1 MLHVRNVSLAYG
13 GPSLLNGTSFE
24 VQAGERVCLVG
35 RNGAGK
41 SSLMKVLAGKIQ
53 PDGGEVYVPPGN
65 PVAMLDQEV
74 PVGLAGTVTDVL
86 AAALDGQNLEDWE
99 RERRLSRLLKDLQ
112 IDGDMVF
119 DDLSAGLKR
128 RVLFGRC
135 LATEPG
141 VLLLD
146 EPTNHLDIDAIS
158 WLESYLPSY
167 RGALLF
173 ITHDRAFLQN
183 VATRILD
190 LERGQIISWDC
201 DYNTYLGR
209 KEAWLEAEA
218 RQRAEFDKKLAQE
231 EVWIRRGIEARRTR
245 NEGRV
250 RALLKMRS
258 EHRSRRERQGTV
270 NLAME
275 EADKSGLKVIAAEDV
290 QFGYEGQPIIK
301 DFSTLIRRG
310 DKVGIVGGNGAGKTT
325 LVRLLLGKLKPDQG
339 WVKLGTNIEI
349 AYFDQMREQLD
360 PEMMVVDAI
369 AGGRDS
375 VTINGQRRHV
385 LGYLGDFLFSPD
397 RARGP
402 VKALSG
408 GERNRLL
415 LARLFTKPFNL
426 LVMDEPT
433 NDLDLETLELLEE
446 RLLEYSGTLLLV
458 SHDRAFL
465 DNVVTELF
473 VLDGSSTVQE
483 IVGGYTDY
491 LELRK
496 AAEQKPRSTATS
508 KAEKPKGKPPKAR
521 KFLNRERWEW
531 ERLPDEIEALET
543 EQGQLAEKLSDGALY
558 QETAKDE
565 LAQVQ
570 ARLAEIEESIL
581 EKYTRWE
588 ELDALK
594 TEIEG

>member
-1 MLHVRNVSLAYG
+1 
-13 GPSLLNGTSFE
+13 
-24 VQAGERVCLVG
+24 LV
-35 RNGAGK
+35 
-41 SSLMKVLAGKIQ
+41 
-53 PDGGEVYVPPGN
+53 
-65 PVAMLDQEV
+65 
-74 PVGLAGTVTDVL
+74 
-86 AAALDGQNLEDWE
+86 
-99 RERRLSRLLKDLQ
+99 
-112 IDGDMVF
+112 
-119 DDLSAGLKR
+119 
-128 RVLFGRC
+128 
-135 LATEPG
+135 TEPG

-146 EPTNHLDIDAIS
+146 EPTNHLDIDAIA
-158 WLESYLPSY
+158 WMETFLPKF

-183 VATRILD
+183 VASRILD
-190 LERGQIISWDC
+190 LERGQLISWDC
-201 DYNTYLGR
+201 DYKTYLER
-209 KEAWLEAEA
+209 KQAWLDAEA
-218 RQRAEFDKKLAQE
+218 RQRAEFDKKLAKE

-250 RALLKMRS
+250 RALFKMRD
-258 EHRSRRERQGTV
+258 EHRSRRERQGSV
-270 NLAME
+270 NLAVE
-275 EADKSGLKVIAAEDV
+275 EADRSGLKVIAAEDV
-290 QFGYEGQPIIK
+290 SFAYGERAVVK
-301 DFSTLIRRG
+301 DFSSLIRRG

-325 LVRLLLGKLKPDQG
+325 LVRLLLGKLAPQTG
-339 WVKLGTNIEI
+339 EVKLGTNLEI

-360 PEMMVVDAI
+360 PEMRVVDAI
-369 AGGRDS
+369 AHGRDE

-473 VLDGSSTVQE
+473 VLDGSGKVQE
-483 IVGGYTDY
+483 LVGGYTDY
-491 LELRK
+491 LALRK
-496 AAEQKPRSTATS
+496 KSSAAPKATAEA
-508 KAEKPKGKPPKAR
+508 KADKPKGKPPQAR

-531 ERLPDEIEALET
+531 ERLPGEIEELEK
-543 EQGQLAEKLSDGALY
+543 EQSQLAEKLGDPSLY
-558 QETAKDE
+558 QDGSAADLAKI
-565 LAQVQ
+565 Q
-570 ARLAEIEESIL
+570 ARLEVIEADIL
-581 EKYTRWE
+581 VKYERWE
-588 ELDALK
+588 ELDTLK
-594 TEIEG
+594 TELGG

>member
-1 MLHVRNVSLAYG
+1 MLHVRNVSLAFG
-13 GPSLLNGTSFE
+13 GPSLVNGASFE
-24 VQAGERVCLVG
+24 VSAGERVCLVG

-41 SSLMKVLAGKIQ
+41 SSLMKVIAGKLA
-53 PDGGEVYVPPGN
+53 PDGGEIYVPPGN
-65 PVAMLDQEV
+65 KIAMLDQEV
-74 PVGLAGTVTDVL
+74 PEAIEGTVSELLYGALETLELEAWERDARVDRL
-86 AAALDGQNLEDWE
+86 LRDMELDGEAAFE
-99 RERRLSRLLKDLQ
+99 S
-112 IDGDMVF
+112 
-119 DDLSAGLKR
+119 LSAGLKR
-128 RVLFGRC
+128 RALLGRC
-135 LATEPG
+135 LAMEPG

-146 EPTNHLDIDAIS
+146 EPTNHLDIDAIA
-158 WLESYLPSY
+158 WMESFLPKF

-190 LERGQIISWDC
+190 LERGQLINWDC
-201 DYNTYLGR
+201 DYHTYLER
-209 KEAWLEAEA
+209 KEAWLQAEA
-218 RQRAEFDKKLAQE
+218 RQRAEFDKKLAKE

-250 RALLKMRS
+250 RALLKMRD
-258 EHRSRRERQGTV
+258 EHRGRRERQGNV
-270 NLAME
+270 HIAVE
-275 EADKSGLKVIAAEDV
+275 EADRSGLKVIAAEEV
-290 QFGYEGQPIIK
+290 SFGYGGRKIIN

-325 LVRLLLGKLKPDQG
+325 LVRLLLGKLAPQTG
-339 WVKLGTNIEI
+339 SVKLGTNLEI

-369 AGGRDS
+369 AAGRET
-375 VTINGQRRHV
+375 VTINGQSRHV
-385 LGYLGDFLFSPD
+385 MGYLGDFLFSPE

-446 RLLEYSGTLLLV
+446 RLLDYKGTLLLV

-465 DNVVTELF
+465 DHVVTELL
-473 VLDGSSTVQE
+473 VLDGSGKVQE
-483 IVGGYTDY
+483 LVGGYTDY
-491 LELRK
+491 LKLKQEK
-496 AAEQKPRSTATS
+496 KSAAKPTS
-508 KAEKPKGKPPKAR
+508 AASAEPAPKGKTAKAR

-531 ERLPDEIEALET
+531 ESLPNEIETLEK
-543 EQGQLAEKLSDGALY
+543 EQHELAEKLGLPDIY
-558 QETAKDE
+558 QNPDKLSATQKRLDAIETE
-565 LAQVQ
+565 LLQ
-570 ARLAEIEESIL
+570 
-581 EKYTRWE
+581 KYERWE

-594 TEIEG
+594 TELEG